1 MKRKAI
7 ASKSK
12 MLLLAEGLDEKN
24 IKMKKHIRFTVYI
37 VCLIISS
44 CKQSPSLNKIE
55 EDGKC
60 KSTNNESEIVY
71 TEVNNSIK
79 FESDLNESDIVKKIE
94 ITSSSINFLLRTIGE
109 NAYLN
114 VGAINQQEPSSW
126 EVINFNFFYN
136 NSFEDAVKDI
146 HLLIYK
152 NQSDGYLMFPSTSEQ
167 YKTYYLYKY
176 SKKTIAYLGE
186 FEDDSSDSFKGK
198 FIYNESQH
206 NLYIQNEA
214 KEIRKLKLLTI
225 KSEAI
230 ASNVIEK
237 EKKIITEQLEETY
250 PSDLKGYWQTGCGN
264 KFTELSVDNNEGYL
278 SLNSVNA
285 IFINLKVE
293 KSSKEKEYILKY
305 AGIGSQQNY
314 YEDELKINEGEI
326 SEDKII
332 GRIVIQKDGKALLN
346 WIGLYN
352 MKKKKLE
359 FVGKDFLLIRE
370 NGGKNPVLLEKC
382 D

>member
-1 MKRKAI
+1 MK
-7 ASKSK
+7 
-12 MLLLAEGLDEKN
+12 
-24 IKMKKHIRFTVYI
+24 IKKYLIFIVYSLF
-37 VCLIISS
+37 VSS
-44 CKQSPSLNKIE
+44 CKQSPSSNEIEKDKNLNSI
-55 EDGKC
+55 
-60 KSTNNESEIVY
+60 NNESEIIY
-71 TEVNNSIK
+71 SEVINSIK

-126 EVINFNFFYN
+126 EIINFNFFYD

-146 HLLIYK
+146 HLLINK
-152 NQSDGYLMFPSTSEQ
+152 NQSEGYLMFPSTSEQ
-167 YKTYYLYKY
+167 YKTYHLYKY
-176 SKKTIAYLGE
+176 SKKSIVYLGE
-186 FEDDSSDSFKGK
+186 FEDDSFDSFKGK

-206 NLYIQNEA
+206 NLYIQNET
-214 KEIRKLKLLTI
+214 KEIRKLKLLTL

-230 ASNVIEK
+230 ASNIIEK
-237 EKKIITEQLEETY
+237 EKIIITEQLEETY
-250 PSDLKGYWQTGCGN
+250 LSDLKGYWQTGCGN
-264 KFTELSVDNNEGYL
+264 KFTELSVDNSDGYL

-285 IFINLKVE
+285 IYINLKVE

-314 YEDELKINEGEI
+314 YEDELKIKEGEI

-332 GRIVIQKDGKALLN
+332 GSMVIQKDGKALLN

-352 MKKKKLE
+352 KKKKKLE
-359 FVGKDFLLIRE
+359 FVGKDFSLIRE
-370 NGGKNPVLLEKC
+370 NEGKNPVLLEKC

>member
-1 MKRKAI
+1 M
-7 ASKSK
+7 
-12 MLLLAEGLDEKN
+12 
-24 IKMKKHIRFTVYI
+24 KMKKYIIFTIYI

-44 CKQSPSLNKIE
+44 CKQSSSLKKNEQSKNLNSI
-55 EDGKC
+55 
-60 KSTNNESEIVY
+60 NNESEIIY
-71 TEVNNSIK
+71 SEVINSIK
-79 FESDLNESDIVKKIE
+79 FESDFNESDIVKKIE

-114 VGAINQQEPSSW
+114 VGGIIQQEPSSW
-126 EVINFNFFYN
+126 EIINFNFFYG

-146 HLLIYK
+146 HLLINK

-176 SKKTIAYLGE
+176 SKKSIVYLGE
-186 FEDDSSDSFKGK
+186 FEDNSFDSFRGE

-206 NLYIQNEA
+206 SLYIQNET
-214 KEIRKLKLLTI
+214 KEIRKLKLLTV
-225 KSEAI
+225 KSETI
-230 ASNVIEK
+230 SSDIIEK

-264 KFTELSVDNNEGYL
+264 KFTELSVNNGEGYL

-285 IFINLKVE
+285 IYINLKVE
-293 KSSKEKEYILKY
+293 KTSKEKEYILKY

-314 YEDELKINEGEI
+314 YENELKIIEGEI

-332 GRIVIQKDGKALLN
+332 GTMVIQKDGKALLN

-359 FVGKDFLLIRE
+359 FVGKDFSLIRE
-370 NGGKNPVLLEKC
+370 TGGKNPVLLEKC

>member
-1 MKRKAI
+1 M
-7 ASKSK
+7 
-12 MLLLAEGLDEKN
+12 
-24 IKMKKHIRFTVYI
+24 KMKKYLIFIVYI
-37 VCLIISS
+37 ICLVISS
-44 CKQSPSLNKIE
+44 CKQAPSLKKIGQDE
-55 EDGKC
+55 NLN
-60 KSTNNESEIVY
+60 SINNESEIIY
-71 TEVNNSIK
+71 SEVINSIK
-79 FESDLNESDIVKKIE
+79 FESDLNERDIVKKVE

-126 EVINFNFFYN
+126 EIINFNFFYDF
-136 NSFEDAVKDI
+136 SFEDAVKDI
-146 HLLIYK
+146 HLLINK

-176 SKKTIAYLGE
+176 SKKSIVYIGE
-186 FEDDSSDSFKGK
+186 FEDDSFDSFKGK

-206 NLYIQNEA
+206 DLYIQNGT
-214 KEIRKLKLLTI
+214 KETRKLKLLSV
-225 KSEAI
+225 KSETI
-230 ASNVIEK
+230 ASNIIEK
-237 EKKIITEQLEETY
+237 EKKIITEQLVETY

-264 KFTELSVDNNEGYL
+264 KFTELSVDNSEGYL

-332 GRIVIQKDGKALLN
+332 GSMVIQQDGKALLN

-352 MKKKKLE
+352 IKKKKLE
-359 FVGKDFLLIRE
+359 FVGKDFSLIRE
-370 NGGKNPVLLEKC
+370 NQGKNPVLLEKC